1 MEEVGIKE
9 RSLANGETRYD
20 VRVRVNGTPRCRT
33 FKTRKLARDWKK
45 LMQADDLR
53 GLAVDPSAGR
63 ESLADY
69 ASRFIENRTLAPR
82 TVELYESLLARI
94 ILPTLGRIQLG
105 RISPEAV
112 RSWRVQAGREFT
124 ELQAAKAY
132 RLLQTILNTAS
143 ADGLIGKNP
152 CAIPG
157 AGVEKSAE
165 RELMH
170 PPQVMDNAQRI
181 APRFRALVLLAATS
195 SLRLG
200 ELLALERRHV
210 DLDAGTLL
218 VVQAANNVRKRGT
231 VLSGPKTPASRR
243 TVHLPPFAV
252 EALAL
257 HVESFCGSEPGDDVF
272 TGVKGG
278 RLNRGVFQKV
288 WTEVRAEVGAE
299 RFTFHDLRHT
309 AGTTAAWS
317 GATTRELMGR
327 LGHTTPRAAM
337 RYQHAASH
345 RDRDI
350 AAAVGNIFQGGAL
363 ASAEDADRG
372 RAMTAEEPLRRAS

>member
-1 MEEVGIKE
+1 MVGVTI
-9 RSLANGETRYD
+9 RYLVNGQKRYD
-20 VRVRVNGTPRCRT
+20 ARLRVGGEARCKAFDT
-33 FKTRKLARDWKK
+33 KKEAADWRKLM
-45 LMQADDLR
+45 LADDLR

-63 ESLADY
+63 ERLADY
-69 ASRFIENRTLAPR
+69 APRFMENRTLAPR

-94 ILPTLGRIQLG
+94 ILPKLGRTQLR

-112 RSWRVQAGREFT
+112 RSWRAQAGREFT

-170 PPQVMDNAQRI
+170 PPQVMEIAQRI

-252 EALAL
+252 EALAMHL
-257 HVESFCGSEPGDDVF
+257 ESFCGPEPGADVF

-278 RLNRGVFQKV
+278 RLSRGVFQKV